1 MENHFEMGLDAL
13 RQKILLMAS
22 RAETAVNQSVQALV
36 QRDYDLAVR
45 VREDDNI
52 IDQFEVEIDE
62 MAIVLLTKAPLASN
76 LRLITVAMK
85 VSQNLERIGDEATK
99 IAKRAR
105 DLAQEPPVKI
115 NFDVNRMASMSLAMV
130 KDALDAFV
138 QRDSAAARALIPRD
152 NEVDA
157 LNKEIH
163 QQLAQHM
170 TDNPETIGRCLHWIV
185 AAKSLERIDDHAK
198 NIAEEVVFLCEAQ
211 DIRHTLKN
219 WGRPAC
225 IARSNPDAATRGQGC
240 PRSMFKTDF
249 ACAAEFFWQHFA
261 RMFSIQQLFSKGDR
275 FQELLEAAAQES
287 HESVRLVIELMKSP
301 RNTQNLDDLIL
312 ARRKEKKISEQ
323 ISNELV
329 KTFITGLE
337 REDIEALARGLYRI
351 PKAAEKLAERLVM
364 AGHHLDGI
372 DFSKQADMMAKA
384 TDAINE
390 MVKQLRSMEDME
402 KMKTFNDRL
411 QLVEVEADKYM
422 NELLRDLYGGKY
434 DAIRAIVVRDVYELM
449 EK

>member
-99 IAKRAR
+99 IARRAR

-115 NFDVNRMASMSLAMV
+115 NFDVNRMASLSLGMV

-152 NEVDA
+152 KEVDA

-170 TDNPETIGRCLHWIV
+170 TENPDTIGRCLHWIV
-185 AAKSLERIDDHAK
+185 AAKSLERIADHAK
-198 NIAEEVVFLCEAQ
+198 NIAEEVVYLCEAQ

-219 WGRPAC
+219 
-225 IARSNPDAATRGQGC
+225 
-240 PRSMFKTDF
+240 
-249 ACAAEFFWQHFA
+249 
-261 RMFSIQQLFSKGDR
+261 
-275 FQELLEAAAQES
+275 
-287 HESVRLVIELMKSP
+287 
-301 RNTQNLDDLIL
+301 
-312 ARRKEKKISEQ
+312 
-323 ISNELV
+323 
-329 KTFITGLE
+329 
-337 REDIEALARGLYRI
+337 
-351 PKAAEKLAERLVM
+351 
-364 AGHHLDGI
+364 
-372 DFSKQADMMAKA
+372 
-384 TDAINE
+384 
-390 MVKQLRSMEDME
+390 
-402 KMKTFNDRL
+402 
-411 QLVEVEADKYM
+411 
-422 NELLRDLYGGKY
+422 
-434 DAIRAIVVRDVYELM
+434 
-449 EK
+449 